1 MRRKLFAALGS
12 IALILSSSPQ
22 GGAVTY
28 PDIPRVKASQ
38 APYLINLWNYDE
50 NSYNRTESFCSGTML
65 DEWFFVTA
73 AHCVIDEPQFVIVAG
88 QESESERGIP
98 LSVFDWVIHPRYS
111 QQRIQNDI
119 AVGMVNFE
127 YFANSTIK
135 LPAKT
140 SALVKNKYKD
150 ISGLRLFGWG
160 VDQNERKSGYPM
172 SVRQVD
178 YSRTANKFF
187 DEFNLS
193 TNIAA
198 GSLNKVEKTYAG
210 ACHGDSGGPLVS
222 SKNGT
227 ATLIGVVSYG
237 SSSGCDAGVP
247 TIYTRVSYYV
257 DFISQAIESLEE
269 DFAAKGTSVAG
280 IDSFSKP
287 ANSDEIFPSSVGQFG
302 NKTYIPL
309 QEGGGVASAADVVG
323 VMLQSYTAASE
334 NDFAY
339 GLNFYFKEKINPC
352 VEKQKGTWRIQ
363 MALDSRQRV
372 DLQIEVNPGSGC
384 YESGRD
390 VYEYAKTTKSP
401 PSQSVCTSNP
411 SVRAWGTSEAP
422 QDVDVVSFFFSKGCF
437 GTSEKVWLRVLH
449 RVDGQ
454 GDLEPGVDLWAG
466 PFSTALP
473 K

>member
-1 MRRKLFAALGS
+1 MRRKFIAALGVFT
-12 IALILSSSPQ
+12 LVLSSSPQ
-22 GGAVTY
+22 SGAVTY
-28 PDIPRVKASQ
+28 PDIPKVKESQ

-50 NSYNRTESFCSGTML
+50 NTFSRTESFCSGTMI

-88 QESESERGIP
+88 QESEADRGVP

-119 AVGMVNFE
+119 AVGMVNFQ
-127 YFANSTIK
+127 YSSNSTIK
-135 LPAKT
+135 LPSKT
-140 SALVKNKYKD
+140 SAIAKNKYKE
-150 ISGLRLFGWG
+150 IPSLRLFGWG
-160 VDQNERKSGYPM
+160 VDQNERKTGYPM

-222 SKNGT
+222 SKNGAT
-227 ATLIGVVSYG
+227 TLIGVVSYG

-269 DFAAKGTSVAG
+269 DFAEKGTSVAS

-287 ANSDEIFPSSVGQFG
+287 ASSDDFFPTSVGKYG
-302 NKTYIPL
+302 NLTYIPL
-309 QEGGGVASAADVVG
+309 QEGGGVAPNADIVG
-323 VMLQSYTAASE
+323 VMLQSYTTTSAD
-334 NDFAY
+334 DFAY
-339 GLNFYFKEKINPC
+339 AFNFYFKEKINPC
-352 VEKQKGTWRIQ
+352 IEKQKGSWKIQ
-363 MALDSRQRV
+363 VAVDARQRV
-372 DLQIEVNPGSGC
+372 DFQIDINSGTGC
-384 YESGRD
+384 FQPD
-390 VYEYAKTTKSP
+390 VSVYDFAKTTIAP
-401 PSQSVCTSNP
+401 PSQNVCTKYP
-411 SVRAWGTSEAP
+411 VFKPWGTSEVP
-422 QDVDVVSFFFSKGCF
+422 DGIDVASVYFSKSCF
-437 GTSEKVWLRVLH
+437 GDSEKVWLRVLH
-449 RVDGQ
+449 RVDGR

-466 PFSTALP
+466 PFSTATP

>member
-1 MRRKLFAALGS
+1 MRRKF
-12 IALILSSSPQ
+12 IAVFGAIVLVISSSPQ
-22 GGAVTY
+22 SDAVTY
-28 PDIPRVKASQ
+28 PDIPKVKESQ
-38 APYLINLWNYDE
+38 APYLLNLWNYDADTY
-50 NSYNRTESFCSGTML
+50 SRTESFCSGTML
-65 DEWFFVTA
+65 NEWFFVTA

-119 AVGMVNFE
+119 AVGMVNFK
-127 YFANSTIK
+127 STSDSKIK

-140 SALVKNKYKD
+140 RAITKNRYKD
-150 ISGLRLFGWG
+150 ISSLRLFGWG

-257 DFISQAIESLEE
+257 DFIAQSMESLME
-269 DFAAKGTSVAG
+269 DFTEKGTSVSS
-280 IDSFSKP
+280 IESFSKP
-287 ANSDEIFPSSVGQFG
+287 ANSNDFFPTTLGKYG
-302 NKTYIPL
+302 NRTYLPL
-309 QEGGGVASAADVVG
+309 QEGGGVESSADIVG
-323 VMLQSYTAASE
+323 VMLQSYTTTSVD
-334 NDFAY
+334 DFAY
-339 GLNFYFKEKINPC
+339 AFNFYFKEKINPC
-352 VEKQKGTWRIQ
+352 IEKQKGSWKIQ
-363 MALDSRQRV
+363 VALDARQRV
-372 DLQIEVNPGSGC
+372 DFQIEVNSGTGC
-384 YESGRD
+384 LERD
-390 VYEYAKTTKSP
+390 VSVYDFAKTTISP
-401 PSQSVCTSNP
+401 PSQNVCTKYPVLNP
-411 SVRAWGTSEAP
+411 WGTSEAP
-422 QDVDVVSFFFSKGCF
+422 EGIDVVSLYFSKSCF
-437 GTSEKVWLRVLH
+437 GDSEKVWLRVLH